1 MIIYR
6 IFLSFLSCLITR
18 LLQFI
23 QEILHL
29 YLLDICKLRTSLL
42 LECGKLVFNQL
53 SNLLIDLDQFL
64 SENWRLEH
72 QIIILLKLLVKL
84 ILFDRWNIESC
95 RLWDAQ
101 ELLLI
106 LLIIAT
112 KRTNWDLRA
121 LSLRQ
126 VEILKVFTELVPT
139 DDDLVDFTR

>member
-1 MIIYR
+1 MVIYR

-72 QIIILLKLLVKL
+72 QSIILLKLLVKL
-84 ILFDRWNIESC
+84 ILFDR
-95 RLWDAQ
+95 
-101 ELLLI
+101 
-106 LLIIAT
+106 
-112 KRTNWDLRA
+112 
-121 LSLRQ
+121 
-126 VEILKVFTELVPT
+126 
-139 DDDLVDFTR
+139 